1 MPPSHGPYDQNT
13 PRPARQILLLLFT
26 AAVSFGLGMVVGRSS
41 APVQQIVRVTMPAPL
56 PQATSNRDL
65 TFYKT
70 LPKGERPMLGS
81 GINHGTSSSAAP
93 QSDRPAAATIAAVA
107 PPPSPETAERPPP
120 AEAAPDIAREKGE
133 PRPERSGA
141 WILQAS
147 SSPRE
152 ADAQALAKRLSAKG
166 YKTNVEPVVIKG
178 KTWFRVY
185 VGPYATP
192 AGARDA
198 AKKLSRQEKLAPI
211 ARKM

>member
-1 MPPSHGPYDQNT
+1 MPPNHGPYDQNA
-13 PRPARQILLLLFT
+13 PRPARQLLLLLFT
-26 AAVSFGLGMVVGRSS
+26 AAVSFALGMVVGRSS
-41 APVQQIVRVTMPAPL
+41 APVQQVVRVTMPAPL
-56 PQATSNRDL
+56 PPATANKDL

-70 LPKGERPMLGS
+70 LPKGERATLGS
-81 GINHGTSSSAAP
+81 GINHGTAASPPP
-93 QSDRPAAATIAAVA
+93 QNDRPATAALATSP
-107 PPPSPETAERPPP
+107 PPPSSETAERPPS
-120 AEAAPDIAREKGE
+120 AEAAPDATKEKTE

-152 ADAQALAKRLSAKG
+152 TDAQALAKRLRAKG

-198 AKKLSRQEKLAPI
+198 AKKLARQEKLAPI